1 MFNFYNLFSSS
12 SGNCSYIETESTK
25 LLIDCG
31 LSAKK
36 IEESLNKL
44 NSSLSQINAILITHE
59 HSDHIKALKTICKKY
74 NIPVYANKK
83 THYAI
88 SKNTEIS
95 NKKYFLNDD
104 AFDLGELKIK
114 AFSIPHDAA
123 NPVAYNIAN
132 SNKKISIATDIGHI
146 DKNLINN
153 LTGSS
158 FILLE
163 SNYDLELLKNS
174 KYPYNLKQ
182 RIAGPF
188 GHLSNDN
195 TAELVDYL
203 TTLNLNNV
211 MFGHLSSEN
220 NTPEQAYQ
228 TTINKLMN
236 KNLQDFTLQIA
247 NRSEISKKIILDN

>member
-36 IEESLNKL
+36 IEESLKQL
-44 NSSLSQINAILITHE
+44 NSSLSKINGILITHE
-59 HSDHIKALKTICKKY
+59 HSDHTKALKTICKNY
-74 NIPVYANKK
+74 DIPVYANKK
-83 THYAI
+83 THDAI
-88 SKNTEIS
+88 SKTAEIS
-95 NKKYFLNDD
+95 NKKYFLNDE

-114 AFSIPHDAA
+114 PFSIPHDAID
-123 NPVAYNIAN
+123 PVAYNIAN
-132 SNKKISIATDIGHI
+132 AEKKISIATDIGHI

-153 LTGSS
+153 LIGSN

-163 SNYDLELLKNS
+163 SNYDFELLKNS
-174 KYPYNLKQ
+174 SYPYNLKQ

-188 GHLSNDN
+188 GHLSNDDA
-195 TAELVDYL
+195 AELVNYL
-203 TTLNLNNV
+203 NTQNLNNV
-211 MFGHLSSEN
+211 MFGHLSKEN

-228 TTINKLMN
+228 TTMNKLIKKDL
-236 KNLQDFTLQIA
+236 KNFTLQIA
-247 NRSEISKKIILDN
+247 NRDEISKKIIL

>member
-12 SGNCSYIETESTK
+12 SGNCSYIETKSTK

-36 IEESLNKL
+36 IEESLKQI
-44 NSSLSQINAILITHE
+44 NSSLSEINAILITHE
-59 HSDHIKALKTICKKY
+59 HSDHVKSLKTICKKY
-74 NIPVYANKK
+74 DIPIYANKK
-83 THYAI
+83 THNAI
-88 SKNTEIS
+88 SKTTEIT
-95 NKKYFLNDD
+95 NKKYFLNDE

-123 NPVAYNIAN
+123 DPVAYNIAN
-132 SNKKISIATDIGHI
+132 ANQKISVATDIGHI

-153 LTGSS
+153 LTGST

-163 SNYDLELLKNS
+163 SNYDLEILKHS
-174 KYPYNLKQ
+174 SYPYNLKQ

-188 GHLSNDN
+188 GHLSNDDASEIVNYLN
-195 TAELVDYL
+195 TQ
-203 TTLNLNNV
+203 NLNNV

-228 TTINKLMN
+228 TTMN
-236 KNLQDFTLQIA
+236 RLLKKDLKNFNLQIA
-247 NRSEISKKIILDN
+247 NRNEISKKITLEN